1 MKWKEFCH
9 MSIEERELFYSIIE
23 EAYLRGMTSSELT
36 VDSLVDEIKQKLLPI
51 LAKDIIG
58 QGEV

>member
-9 MSIEERELFYSIIE
+9 MSIEERELFFSIIE
-23 EAYLRGMTSSELT
+23 EAYLKGMTSSDLSVE
-36 VDSLVDEIKQKLLPI
+36 SLVDEIKQKLTPI
-51 LAKDIIG
+51 IAKDTLG

>member
-9 MSIEERELFYSIIE
+9 MSIEERELFFSIIE
-23 EAYLRGMTSSELT
+23 DAYLRGITSNELSVET
-36 VDSLVDEIKQKLLPI
+36 LVNEIKQKLMPI
-51 LAKDIIG
+51 LAKDKIG

>member
-9 MSIEERELFYSIIE
+9 MSIEERELFFSIIE
-23 EAYLRGMTSSELT
+23 EAYLRGITSNELS
-36 VDSLVDEIKQKLLPI
+36 VDSLVNEIKQKLLPI
-51 LAKDIIG
+51 LAKDKIG

>member
-1 MKWKEFCH
+1 

>member
-36 VDSLVDEIKQKLLPI
+36 VDSLVNEIKQKLLPI
-51 LAKDIIG
+51 LAKDKIG

>member
-9 MSIEERELFYSIIE
+9 MSIEERELFFSIIE
-23 EAYLRGMTSSELT
+23 EAYLKGMTSSDLSVE
-36 VDSLVDEIKQKLLPI
+36 SLVNEIKQKLTPI
-51 LAKDIIG
+51 IAKETLG

>member
-9 MSIEERELFYSIIE
+9 MSIEERELFFSIIE
-23 EAYLRGMTSSELT
+23 DAYLRGITSNELSVET
-36 VDSLVDEIKQKLLPI
+36 LVNEIKQKLMPI

>member
-1 MKWKEFCH
+1 
-9 MSIEERELFYSIIE
+9 MSIEERELFFSIMKD
-23 EAYLRGMTSSELT
+23 AYLRGITSNELSVET
-36 VDSLVDEIKQKLLPI
+36 LVNEIKQKLMPI

>member
-23 EAYLRGMTSSELT
+23 EAYLRGMTSSELS
-36 VDSLVDEIKQKLLPI
+36 VDSLVNEIKQKLLPI
-51 LAKDIIG
+51 LAKDKIG

>member
-51 LAKDIIG
+51 LAKDKIG

>member
-1 MKWKEFCH
+1 MEGICL
-9 MSIEERELFYSIIE
+9 MSIEERELFFSIMKD
-23 EAYLRGMTSSELT
+23 AYLRGITSNELSVET
-36 VDSLVDEIKQKLLPI
+36 LVNEIKQKLMPI

>member
-9 MSIEERELFYSIIE
+9 MSIEERELFFSIIE
-23 EAYLRGMTSSELT
+23 EAYLKGMTSSDLSVE
-36 VDSLVDEIKQKLLPI
+36 SLVDEIKQKLTPI
-51 LAKDIIG
+51 IAKETLG

>member
-9 MSIEERELFYSIIE
+9 MSIEERELFFSIIE
-23 EAYLRGMTSSELT
+23 EAYLKGMTSSDLSVE
-36 VDSLVDEIKQKLLPI
+36 SLVNEIKQKLTPI
-51 LAKDIIG
+51 LAKETLG